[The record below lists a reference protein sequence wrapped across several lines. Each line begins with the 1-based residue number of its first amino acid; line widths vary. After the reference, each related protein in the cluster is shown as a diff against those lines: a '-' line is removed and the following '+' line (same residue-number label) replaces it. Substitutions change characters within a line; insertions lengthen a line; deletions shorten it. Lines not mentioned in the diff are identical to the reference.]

1 MSIDHESLAQE
12 NEELNVIFET
22 AEFGILLLR
31 NRTIVRANA
40 AMDAIFGYEPGGMI
54 GQTTA
59 SWYVTDAD
67 NQAMVAGYE
76 KMWRGEMNNQEMPL
90 YRKDRSSTFYARM
103 CGRAIDRSDP
113 TRGTVWMI
121 EDISVRKHQEVELKI
136 ARDKAQEAAQ
146 TKSDFLANMSHEI
159 RTPMNAIIGLSNL
172 VQKTELNPRQRD
184 YVQKIHQSGKHLLGI
199 INDILD
205 FSKIEAGKLTVEKI
219 DFSLQSV
226 LDNVL
231 TLVAEKAHAKGLE
244 LIFNI
249 AADVPQRL
257 VGDALRLSQIL
268 INYANNSVKFTDKGQ
283 IEIVLRIDERK
294 DDELLLYCA
303 VRDTGIGLTP
313 DQIKLMFQ
321 SFQQADSSTTRKY
334 GGTGLG
340 LSIAKKLAELMNGTV
355 GVESVAGEGS
365 TFWFTGWL
373 GVSHQ
378 APHYRNPVHNLRN
391 KRILVIDDNEAASI
405 VLIDLLEHMGLE
417 VMAAASGE
425 AALESIQQ
433 QAAVRKPFELLLI
446 DWQLSGIDG
455 VETARRTKAL
465 NIPAAHM
472 VMVTGYD
479 TDSLLPLA
487 AAVGIDQVLLKP
499 VNPAKLAEALMS
511 FYANDAQPHSLGLE
525 PQGKSLLELVSS
537 IAGSNILLVED
548 NEINQLVATELL
560 AEGNFKV
567 QVANHGKEAL
577 DMILARPTH
586 WDVVLMDMQMPVMD
600 GVAATIEV
608 RKTISAEQLPIVAM
622 TANAMVQDKEKCM
635 AAGMQD
641 FVTKPIDPDVLWET
655 LLRVIRPKAASL
667 ESAALTTISQM
678 VSDANAVAVSM
689 ASPGLTVSSAAV
701 SSTSDSNATA
711 LNVNALSSTAPIA
724 SGSSAIAPVA
734 IERFV
739 LPRGILGLDSELGLR
754 RVSGKIA
761 LYETILRKYI
771 SSQAT
776 VIDELR
782 AAVTQQDFELAKRLA
797 HTTKGVS
804 GNIGATLV
812 QGIAADI
819 EVGLAENVDPV
830 SIMDQLTVLHS
841 ALAPL
846 LQSLAACLPQDAK
859 AVAVTIDIE
868 KLADLR
874 EQLFDF
880 LKADDSQA
888 VDLFEEHASLFQAV
902 WPEQFNSLETDLK
915 NFDFDQA
922 LQTLEAID

>member
-1 MSIDHESLAQE
+1 MMSGPEKVLTILARTKGYMTANIESLQLE

-40 AMDAIFGYEPGGMI
+40 AMDAIFGYEQGGMI

-90 YRKDRSSTFYARM
+90 YRKDRGSTFYARM

-113 TRGTVWMI
+113 SRGTVWMI
-121 EDISVRKHQEVELKI
+121 EDISIRKQQEVELKI

-172 VQKTELNPRQRD
+172 VQKTELNPRQLD
-184 YVQKIHQSGKHLLGI
+184 YIQKIHQSGKHLLGI

-205 FSKIEAGKLTVEKI
+205 FSKIEAGKLTVEKV

-231 TLVAEKAHAKGLE
+231 TLVAEKAHTKGLE
-244 LIFNI
+244 LIFNV

-283 IEIVLRIDERK
+283 IEIVLRVNERK
-294 DDELLLYCA
+294 GDELQLYCA

-340 LSIAKKLAELMNGTV
+340 LSIAKKLAELMNGAV

-365 TFWFTGWL
+365 TFWFTGWV

-378 APHYRNPVHNLRN
+378 SSHYRNPVHDLRD
-391 KRILVIDDNEAASI
+391 KRSLGIDDNEAASS
-405 VLIDLLEHMGLE
+405 VLIDLLEHMGLA
-417 VMAAASGE
+417 VMAAPSGE
-425 AALESIQQ
+425 AALECVQQ
-433 QAAVRKPFELLLI
+433 QAAAGKPFELLLI

-455 VETARRTKAL
+455 VETARRIKAL
-465 NIPAAHM
+465 KIPAAHM

-487 AAVGIDQVLLKP
+487 TAVGIDQVLLKP

-511 FYANDAQPHSLGLE
+511 FYVDASEARGLSSE
-525 PQGKSLLELVSS
+525 PPGQSLLDLVSS
-537 IAGSNILLVED
+537 ISGSNILLVED

-560 AEGNFKV
+560 AEGNV
-567 QVANHGKEAL
+567 NVEVANHGKEAL
-577 DMILARPTH
+577 DMILARPAH

-600 GVAATIEV
+600 GVTATIEV
-608 RKTISAEQLPIVAM
+608 RKKISAEQLPIVAM

-655 LLRVIRPKAASL
+655 LLRVIRPKAASF
-667 ESAALTTISQM
+667 ESAALTTISQV
-678 VSDANAVAVSM
+678 VSDARAAAVSVVS
-689 ASPGLTVSSAAV
+689 AGLTVSSA
-701 SSTSDSNATA
+701 
-711 LNVNALSSTAPIA
+711 TAPI
-724 SGSSAIAPVA
+724 V
-734 IERFV
+734 IEKFV
-739 LPRGILGLDSELGLR
+739 LPTGIQGLDSELGLR

-782 AAVTQQDFELAKRLA
+782 SAIGQKDFELAKRLA

-804 GNIGATLV
+804 GNIGATEV
-812 QGIAADI
+812 QGIAAEI
-819 EVGLAENVDPV
+819 EAGLGEGVDSV
-830 SIMDQLTVLHS
+830 AILDKLTVLQS

-859 AVAVTIDIE
+859 AVAVTIDTE
-868 KLADLR
+868 KLAELR
-874 EQLFDF
+874 EQLSDF

-888 VDLFEEHASLFQAV
+888 ADLFEEHASLFQAA
-902 WPEQFNSLETDLK
+902 WPDQFKSLETDLK

-922 LQTLEAID
+922 LQTLEAIA

>member
-59 SWYVTDAD
+59 SWYVTDTD

-121 EDISVRKHQEVELKI
+121 EDISIRKQQEVELKI

-294 DDELLLYCA
+294 DDELQLYCA

-378 APHYRNPVHNLRN
+378 APHYRNPVHNLRA

-405 VLIDLLEHMGLE
+405 VLVDLLEHMGLE

-425 AALESIQQ
+425 AALECIQQ
-433 QAAVRKPFELLLI
+433 QAVVGKPFELLLI

-455 VETARRTKAL
+455 VETARRIKEL
-465 NIPAAHM
+465 NIPLAHM

-487 AAVGIDQVLLKP
+487 AAIGINQVLLKP

-560 AEGNFKV
+560 AEGNV
-567 QVANHGKEAL
+567 TVEVANNGKDAL

-600 GVAATIEV
+600 GVTATIEV

-641 FVTKPIDPDVLWET
+641 FVTKPIDPDILWET
-655 LLRVIRPKAASL
+655 LLRVIRPKAKIQ
-667 ESAALTTISQM
+667 ETIVLTKVSQIG
-678 VSDANAVAVSM
+678 SNA
-689 ASPGLTVSSAAV
+689 TVSSSAV
-701 SSTSDSNATA
+701 VVANLNAT
-711 LNVNALSSTAPIA
+711 NAAA
-724 SGSSAIAPVA
+724 SVLAKATVATPSVLTPVVPVV
-734 IERFV
+734 IEQFV
-739 LPRGILGLDSELGLR
+739 LPTGIQGLDSALGLR
-754 RVSGKIA
+754 RVSGKIV

-771 SSQAT
+771 AGQAT
-776 VIDELR
+776 VVDELR
-782 AAVTQQDFELAKRLA
+782 AAVENQDFELAKRLA

-804 GNIGATLV
+804 GNIGATEV
-812 QGIAADI
+812 QDIAAEI
-819 EVGLAENVDPV
+819 EAGLGEGVDAV
-830 SIMDQLTVLHS
+830 VILDQLTVLHS

-859 AVAVTIDIE
+859 TVAVTIDRE
-868 KLADLR
+868 KLAELR
-874 EQLFDF
+874 AQLTDF

-888 VDLFEEHASLFQAV
+888 ADLFEEHASLFKAA
-902 WPEQFNSLETDLK
+902 WPEQFKSLETDLK

-922 LQTLEAID
+922 FQTLEAID

>member
-1 MSIDHESLAQE
+1 MSIDRDSLAQE

-40 AMDAIFGYEPGGMI
+40 AMDTIFGYEQGGMI

-113 TRGTVWMI
+113 SRGTVWMI
-121 EDISVRKHQEVELKI
+121 EDISVRKQQEVELKI

-244 LIFNI
+244 LIFNV

-283 IEIVLRIDERK
+283 IEIVLRIVERK
-294 DDELLLYCA
+294 GDELQLYCA

-340 LSIAKKLAELMNGTV
+340 LSIAKKLAELMNGAV

-378 APHYRNPVHNLRN
+378 APHYRNPVHNLRD

-417 VMAAASGE
+417 VMAAPSGE
-425 AALESIQQ
+425 AALVLIQQ
-433 QAAVRKPFELLLI
+433 QTLVGKPFELLLI

-455 VETARRTKAL
+455 VETARRIKEL
-465 NIPAAHM
+465 NLPAAHM

-499 VNPAKLAEALMS
+499 VNPTKLADSLMS
-511 FYANDAQPHSLGLE
+511 FYTDEAKLNTVGID
-525 PQGKSLLELVSS
+525 PQGQSLLEAVSS

-560 AEGNFKV
+560 AEGNV
-567 QVANHGKEAL
+567 RVTVANHGKEAL

-600 GVAATIEV
+600 GVTATIEV

-655 LLRVIRPKAASL
+655 LLRVIRPKAIRQS
-667 ESAALTTISQM
+667 
-678 VSDANAVAVSM
+678 
-689 ASPGLTVSSAAV
+689 
-701 SSTSDSNATA
+701 ATA
-711 LNVNALSSTAPIA
+711 SNVNPPSA
-724 SGSSAIAPVA
+724 SGSSATAPNTLD
-734 IERFV
+734 RFV
-739 LPRGILGLDSELGLR
+739 LPSGIQGLDSELGLR

-782 AAVTQQDFELAKRLA
+782 SAVTQQDFELAKRLA

-804 GNIGATLV
+804 GNIGATEV
-812 QGIAADI
+812 QGIAAEI
-819 EVGLAENVDPV
+819 EAGLGENVDSV
-830 SIMDQLTVLHS
+830 SILDKLMVLEA

-846 LQSLAACLPQDAK
+846 LQSLAACLPQDVK
-859 AVAVTIDIE
+859 ELTVTVDVE
-868 KLADLR
+868 KLAELR
-874 EQLFDF
+874 AQLSDF
-880 LKADDSQA
+880 LKDDDSQA
-888 VDLFEEHASLFQAV
+888 ADLFEEHASLFQAA
-902 WPEQFNSLETDLK
+902 WPEQFKSLETDLK

>member
-1 MSIDHESLAQE
+1 MTANIESLQHE

-40 AMDAIFGYEPGGMI
+40 AMDAIFGYEHGGMI

-59 SWYVTDAD
+59 SWYVTEAD

-76 KMWRGEMNNQEMPL
+76 KMWRGVMNNQEMPL
-90 YRKDRSSTFYARM
+90 YRKDRSTFYARM

-113 TRGTVWMI
+113 SRGTVWMI
-121 EDISVRKHQEVELKI
+121 EDISIRKQQEVELKI

-184 YVQKIHQSGKHLLGI
+184 YIEKIHQSGKHLLGI

-283 IEIVLRIDERK
+283 VEIILRIEERK
-294 DDELLLYCA
+294 DDEVQLYCA

-378 APHYRNPVHNLRN
+378 TSHYRSPVLDLHE

-405 VLIDLLEHMGLE
+405 VLVDLLEHMGLD
-417 VMAAASGE
+417 VTAVPSGE
-425 AALESIQQ
+425 AAIECVQQ
-433 QAAVRKPFELLLI
+433 QATIGQPFELLLI
-446 DWQLSGIDG
+446 DWQLTGIDG
-455 VETARRTKAL
+455 VETVRRIKEL
-465 NIPAAHM
+465 NIPTAFM
-472 VMVTGYD
+472 VMVSGYD

-487 AAVGIDQVLLKP
+487 AAVGVDQVLLKP
-499 VNPAKLAEALMS
+499 VNPTKLAEALMS
-511 FYANDAQPHSLGLE
+511 FYVDATQPNNVAIA
-525 PQGKSLLELVSS
+525 PQAQSLLEWVSS
-537 IAGSNILLVED
+537 LAGSNILLVED

-560 AEGNFKV
+560 AEGNV
-567 QVANHGKEAL
+567 MVEVANNGKEAL

-600 GVAATIEV
+600 GVTATIEV

-622 TANAMVQDKEKCM
+622 TANAMVQDKEKCI

-655 LLRVIRPKAASL
+655 LLRVMRPKVKSQEVTALQEIAQAGLGIATSEVSTAAS
-667 ESAALTTISQM
+667 S
-678 VSDANAVAVSM
+678 V
-689 ASPGLTVSSAAV
+689 TVSV
-701 SSTSDSNATA
+701 SSVVIDQF
-711 LNVNALSSTAPIA
+711 I
-724 SGSSAIAPVA
+724 
-734 IERFV
+734 
-739 LPRGILGLDSELGLR
+739 LPTDIDGLDSELGLR
-754 RVSGKIA
+754 RVSGKLA

-771 SSQAT
+771 ASQST

-782 AAVTQQDFELAKRLA
+782 AAVAQKDFELAKRLA

-804 GNIGATLV
+804 GNIGATEV
-812 QGIAADI
+812 QGIAAEI
-819 EVGLAENVDPV
+819 EAGLAENVDSV
-830 SIMDQLTVLHS
+830 SILEKLTVLQ
-841 ALAPL
+841 ATLAPL
-846 LQSLAACLPQDAK
+846 LQRLAECLPQDAR
-859 AVAVTIDIE
+859 VVVVNIDVE
-868 KLADLR
+868 KLAELR
-874 EQLFDF
+874 AQLSDF
-880 LKADDSQA
+880 LKDDDSQA
-888 VDLFEEHASLFQAV
+888 ADLFEEHASLFQAA
-902 WPEQFNSLETDLK
+902 WPEQFKSLETDLK

-922 LQTLEAID
+922 LQTLEAIT

>member
-40 AMDAIFGYEPGGMI
+40 AMDAIFGYESGGMI

-59 SWYVTDAD
+59 SWYVTDTD

-121 EDISVRKHQEVELKI
+121 EDISIRKQQEVELKI

-294 DDELLLYCA
+294 DDELQLYCA

-365 TFWFTGWL
+365 TFWFTGWV

-378 APHYRNPVHNLRN
+378 APHYRNPVHNLRA

-405 VLIDLLEHMGLE
+405 VLVDLLEHMGLE

-425 AALESIQQ
+425 AALECIQQ
-433 QAAVRKPFELLLI
+433 QAVVGKPFELLLI

-455 VETARRTKAL
+455 VETARRIKEL
-465 NIPAAHM
+465 NIPLAHM

-487 AAVGIDQVLLKP
+487 AAIGINQVLLKP

-560 AEGNFKV
+560 AEGNV
-567 QVANHGKEAL
+567 TVEVANNGKDAL

-600 GVAATIEV
+600 GVTATIEV

-641 FVTKPIDPDVLWET
+641 FVTKPIDPDILWET
-655 LLRVIRPKAASL
+655 LLRVIRPKAKIQ
-667 ESAALTTISQM
+667 ETIVLTKVSQIG
-678 VSDANAVAVSM
+678 SNA
-689 ASPGLTVSSAAV
+689 TVSSSAV
-701 SSTSDSNATA
+701 VVANLNAT
-711 LNVNALSSTAPIA
+711 NAAA
-724 SGSSAIAPVA
+724 SVLAKATVATPSVLTPVVPVV
-734 IERFV
+734 IEQFV
-739 LPRGILGLDSELGLR
+739 LPTGIQGLDSALGLR
-754 RVSGKIA
+754 RVSGKIV

-771 SSQAT
+771 AGQAT
-776 VIDELR
+776 VVDELR
-782 AAVTQQDFELAKRLA
+782 AAVENQDFELAKRLA

-804 GNIGATLV
+804 GNIGATGV
-812 QGIAADI
+812 QGIAAEI
-819 EVGLAENVDPV
+819 EAGLGEGVDAV
-830 SIMDQLTVLHS
+830 VILDQLTVLHS

-859 AVAVTIDIE
+859 TVAVTIDRE
-868 KLADLR
+868 KLAELR
-874 EQLFDF
+874 AQLTDF

-888 VDLFEEHASLFQAV
+888 ADLFEEHASLFKAA
-902 WPEQFNSLETDLK
+902 WPEQFKSLETDLK

-922 LQTLEAID
+922 FQTLEAID

>member
-1 MSIDHESLAQE
+1 MTSNLESLQHE

-31 NRTIVRANA
+31 NRTIVRANP

-113 TRGTVWMI
+113 SRGTVWMI
-121 EDISVRKHQEVELKI
+121 EDISIRKQQEVELKI

-244 LIFNI
+244 LIFNV

-283 IEIVLRIDERK
+283 IEIVLRVDERK
-294 DDELLLYCA
+294 DDELQLYCA

-378 APHYRNPVHNLRN
+378 APHYRNPVQNLRD

-417 VMAAASGE
+417 VMAAPSGE
-425 AALESIQQ
+425 AALDCIQQ
-433 QAAVRKPFELLLI
+433 QAAVGRPFELLLI

-455 VETARRTKAL
+455 VETARRIKEL
-465 NIPAAHM
+465 NIPAGHM

-499 VNPAKLAEALMS
+499 VNPTKLAEALMS
-511 FYANDAQPHSLGLE
+511 FYADDAPSHTRGLE
-525 PQGKSLLELVSS
+525 PQEQSLLELVSS

-560 AEGNFKV
+560 AEGNVKV
-567 QVANHGKEAL
+567 TVANHGKEAL

-586 WDVVLMDMQMPVMD
+586 WDIVLMDMQMPVMD
-600 GVAATIEV
+600 GVTATIEV
-608 RKTISAEQLPIVAM
+608 RKTITAEQLPIVAM
-622 TANAMVQDKEKCM
+622 TANAMAQDKEKCM

-641 FVTKPIDPDVLWET
+641 FVTKPIDPEVLWET
-655 LLRVIRPKAASL
+655 LLRVIRPKAKGQEAVLLTELSPARSGSTASSATGTATAVAASTNAP
-667 ESAALTTISQM
+667 SAATTPNVLTPIR
-678 VSDANAVAVSM
+678 VDRF
-689 ASPGLTVSSAAV
+689 
-701 SSTSDSNATA
+701 A
-711 LNVNALSSTAPIA
+711 LPI
-724 SGSSAIAPVA
+724 G
-734 IERFV
+734 IE
-739 LPRGILGLDSELGLR
+739 GLDSELGLR

-761 LYETILRKYI
+761 LYETIVRKYI

-782 AAVTQQDFELAKRLA
+782 SAVSQQDFELAKRLA

-812 QGIAADI
+812 QGIAA
-819 EVGLAENVDPV
+819 ELEAALGERVDADAILDKV
-830 SIMDQLTVLHS
+830 TVLQS
-841 ALAPL
+841 TLAPL
-846 LQSLAACLPQDAK
+846 LQSLAGCLPQEAK
-859 AVAVTIDIE
+859 AMAVAIDAD
-868 KLADLR
+868 KLAELR
-874 EQLFDF
+874 AQLIDF

-888 VDLFEEHASLFQAV
+888 ADLFEEHASVFQSA
-902 WPEQFNSLETDLK
+902 WPEQFKSLETDLK

-922 LQTLEAID
+922 LQTLQAID

>member
-1 MSIDHESLAQE
+1 
-12 NEELNVIFET
+12 
-22 AEFGILLLR
+22 
-31 NRTIVRANA
+31 
-40 AMDAIFGYEPGGMI
+40 MDAIFGYESGGMI

-59 SWYVTDAD
+59 SWYVTDTD

-121 EDISVRKHQEVELKI
+121 EDISIRKQQEVELKI

-294 DDELLLYCA
+294 DDELQLYCA

-378 APHYRNPVHNLRN
+378 APHYRNPVHNLRA

-405 VLIDLLEHMGLE
+405 VLVDLLEHMGLE

-425 AALESIQQ
+425 AALECIQQ
-433 QAAVRKPFELLLI
+433 QAVVGKPFELLLI

-455 VETARRTKAL
+455 VETARRIKEL
-465 NIPAAHM
+465 NIPLAHM

-487 AAVGIDQVLLKP
+487 AAIGINQVLLKP

-560 AEGNFKV
+560 AEGNV
-567 QVANHGKEAL
+567 TVEVANNGKEAL

-600 GVAATIEV
+600 GVTATIEV

-655 LLRVIRPKAASL
+655 LLRVIRSKAASL
-667 ESAALTTISQM
+667 ESAALTKISQM
-678 VSDANAVAVSM
+678 VSDSTVPVAV
-689 ASPGLTVSSAAV
+689 
-701 SSTSDSNATA
+701 
-711 LNVNALSSTAPIA
+711 
-724 SGSSAIAPVA
+724 
-734 IERFV
+734 EQFV
-739 LPRGILGLDSELGLR
+739 LPSGIQGLDSALGLR
-754 RVSGKIA
+754 RVSGKIV

-771 SSQAT
+771 AGQAT
-776 VIDELR
+776 VVDELR
-782 AAVTQQDFELAKRLA
+782 TAVENQDFELAKRLA

-804 GNIGATLV
+804 GNIGATGV
-812 QGIAADI
+812 QGIAAEI
-819 EVGLAENVDPV
+819 EAGLGEGVDSV
-830 SIMDQLTVLHS
+830 AILDKLTVLQS

-846 LQSLAACLPQDAK
+846 LQSLAACLPQDTK
-859 AVAVTIDIE
+859 AVAVTIDTE
-868 KLADLR
+868 KLAELR
-874 EQLFDF
+874 AQLTDF

-888 VDLFEEHASLFQAV
+888 ADLFEEHASLFQAA
-902 WPEQFNSLETDLK
+902 WPEQFKSLETDLK

>member
-90 YRKDRSSTFYARM
+90 YRKDRGSTFYARM

-113 TRGTVWMI
+113 SRGTVWMI
-121 EDISVRKHQEVELKI
+121 EDISIRKQQEIELKI

-283 IEIVLRIDERK
+283 IEIILRIAERK
-294 DDELLLYCA
+294 GDELQLYCA

-340 LSIAKKLAELMNGTV
+340 LSIAKKLAELMNGAV

-378 APHYRNPVHNLRN
+378 APHYRNPVHNLRD

-425 AALESIQQ
+425 AALECIQQ
-433 QAAVRKPFELLLI
+433 QADIGKPFELLLI

-455 VETARRTKAL
+455 VETARQIKEL
-465 NIPAAHM
+465 KPPAPHM

-487 AAVGIDQVLLKP
+487 AAVGIEQVLLKP
-499 VNPAKLAEALMS
+499 VNPATLAEALMS
-511 FYANDAQPHSLGLE
+511 FYTDEADLNSVGID
-525 PQGKSLLELVSS
+525 PQGQSLLEAVSS

-560 AEGNFKV
+560 AEGNVKV
-567 QVANHGKEAL
+567 EVANNGKEAL

-586 WDVVLMDMQMPVMD
+586 WDAVLMDMQMPVMD
-600 GVAATIEV
+600 GVTATIEV
-608 RKTISAEQLPIVAM
+608 RKTISAGQLPIVAM

-641 FVTKPIDPDVLWET
+641 FVTKPIDPEVLWET
-655 LLRVIRPKAASL
+655 LLRVIRPKATRQS
-667 ESAALTTISQM
+667 
-678 VSDANAVAVSM
+678 
-689 ASPGLTVSSAAV
+689 
-701 SSTSDSNATA
+701 ATA
-711 LNVNALSSTAPIA
+711 SNVNPLSA
-724 SGSSAIAPVA
+724 SGSSAIAPIA
-734 IERFV
+734 IDRFV
-739 LPRGILGLDSELGLR
+739 LPTGIPGLDSELGLR

-771 SSQAT
+771 SGQAT
-776 VIDELR
+776 VVDELR

-804 GNIGATLV
+804 GNIGATEV
-812 QGIAADI
+812 QGIAAEI
-819 EVGLAENVDPV
+819 EAGLAENVDSV
-830 SIMDQLTVLHS
+830 SILDKLTVLEA

-846 LQSLAACLPQDAK
+846 LQSLAACLPQEAK
-859 AVAVTIDIE
+859 AVAVTVDVE
-868 KLADLR
+868 KLAELRGQLTDL
-874 EQLFDF
+874 
-880 LKADDSQA
+880 LKDDDSQA
-888 VDLFEEHASLFQAV
+888 ADLFEEHAKLFQAA
-902 WPEQFNSLETDLK
+902 WPEQFKSLETDLK

-922 LQTLEAID
+922 LKTLEAID

>member
-1 MSIDHESLAQE
+1 
-12 NEELNVIFET
+12 
-22 AEFGILLLR
+22 
-31 NRTIVRANA
+31 
-40 AMDAIFGYEPGGMI
+40 
-54 GQTTA
+54 
-59 SWYVTDAD
+59 
-67 NQAMVAGYE
+67 
-76 KMWRGEMNNQEMPL
+76 
-90 YRKDRSSTFYARM
+90 
-103 CGRAIDRSDP
+103 
-113 TRGTVWMI
+113 
-121 EDISVRKHQEVELKI
+121 
-136 ARDKAQEAAQ
+136 
-146 TKSDFLANMSHEI
+146 
-159 RTPMNAIIGLSNL
+159 
-172 VQKTELNPRQRD
+172 
-184 YVQKIHQSGKHLLGI
+184 
-199 INDILD
+199 
-205 FSKIEAGKLTVEKI
+205 
-219 DFSLQSV
+219 
-226 LDNVL
+226 
-231 TLVAEKAHAKGLE
+231 
-244 LIFNI
+244 
-249 AADVPQRL
+249 
-257 VGDALRLSQIL
+257 
-268 INYANNSVKFTDKGQ
+268 
-283 IEIVLRIDERK
+283 
-294 DDELLLYCA
+294 

-378 APHYRNPVHNLRN
+378 APHYRNPVHNLRA

-405 VLIDLLEHMGLE
+405 VLVDLLEHMGLE

-425 AALESIQQ
+425 AALECIQQ
-433 QAAVRKPFELLLI
+433 QAVVGKPFELLLI

-455 VETARRTKAL
+455 VETARRIKEL
-465 NIPAAHM
+465 NIPLAHM

-479 TDSLLPLA
+479 TDSLLPMA
-487 AAVGIDQVLLKP
+487 AAIGINQVLLKP

-560 AEGNFKV
+560 AEGNV
-567 QVANHGKEAL
+567 TVEVANNGKDAL

-600 GVAATIEV
+600 GVTATIEV

-641 FVTKPIDPDVLWET
+641 FVTKPIDPDILWET
-655 LLRVIRPKAASL
+655 LLRVIRPKAKIQ
-667 ESAALTTISQM
+667 ETIVLTKVSQIG
-678 VSDANAVAVSM
+678 SNA
-689 ASPGLTVSSAAV
+689 TVSSSAV
-701 SSTSDSNATA
+701 VVANLNAT
-711 LNVNALSSTAPIA
+711 NAAA
-724 SGSSAIAPVA
+724 SVLAKATVATPSVLTPVVPVV
-734 IERFV
+734 IEQFV
-739 LPRGILGLDSELGLR
+739 LPTGIQGLDSALGLR
-754 RVSGKIA
+754 RVSGKIV

-771 SSQAT
+771 AGQAT
-776 VIDELR
+776 VVDELR
-782 AAVTQQDFELAKRLA
+782 AAVENQDFELAKRLA

-804 GNIGATLV
+804 GNIGATEV
-812 QGIAADI
+812 QDIAAEI
-819 EVGLAENVDPV
+819 EAGLGEGVDAV
-830 SIMDQLTVLHS
+830 VILDQLTVLHS

-859 AVAVTIDIE
+859 TVAVTIDRE
-868 KLADLR
+868 KLAELR
-874 EQLFDF
+874 AQLTDF

-888 VDLFEEHASLFQAV
+888 ADLFEEHASLFKAA
-902 WPEQFNSLETDLK
+902 WPEQFKSLETDLK

-922 LQTLEAID
+922 FQTLEAID

>member
-40 AMDAIFGYEPGGMI
+40 AMDAIFGYESGGMI

-59 SWYVTDAD
+59 SWYVTDTD

-121 EDISVRKHQEVELKI
+121 EDISIRKQQEVELKI

-294 DDELLLYCA
+294 DDELQLYCA

-365 TFWFTGWL
+365 TFWFTGWV

-378 APHYRNPVHNLRN
+378 APHYRNPVHNLRA

-405 VLIDLLEHMGLE
+405 VLVDLLEHMGLE

-425 AALESIQQ
+425 AALECIQQ
-433 QAAVRKPFELLLI
+433 QAVVGKPFELLLI

-455 VETARRTKAL
+455 VETARRIKEL
-465 NIPAAHM
+465 NIPLAHM

-487 AAVGIDQVLLKP
+487 AAIGINQVLLKP

-560 AEGNFKV
+560 AEGNV
-567 QVANHGKEAL
+567 TVEVANNGKDAL

-600 GVAATIEV
+600 GVTATIEV

-641 FVTKPIDPDVLWET
+641 FVTKPIDPDILWET
-655 LLRVIRPKAASL
+655 LLRVIRPKAKIQ
-667 ESAALTTISQM
+667 ETIVLTKVSQIG
-678 VSDANAVAVSM
+678 SNA
-689 ASPGLTVSSAAV
+689 TVSSSAV
-701 SSTSDSNATA
+701 VVANLNAT
-711 LNVNALSSTAPIA
+711 NAAA
-724 SGSSAIAPVA
+724 SVLAKATVATPSVLTPVVPVV
-734 IERFV
+734 IEQFV
-739 LPRGILGLDSELGLR
+739 LPTGIQGLDSALGLR
-754 RVSGKIA
+754 RVSGKIV

-771 SSQAT
+771 AGQAT
-776 VIDELR
+776 VVDELR
-782 AAVTQQDFELAKRLA
+782 AAVENQDFELAKRLA

-804 GNIGATLV
+804 GNIGATEV
-812 QGIAADI
+812 QDIAAEI
-819 EVGLAENVDPV
+819 EAGLGEGVDAV
-830 SIMDQLTVLHS
+830 VILDQLTVLHS

-859 AVAVTIDIE
+859 TVAVTIDRE
-868 KLADLR
+868 KLAELR
-874 EQLFDF
+874 AQLTDF

-888 VDLFEEHASLFQAV
+888 ADLFEEHASLFKAA
-902 WPEQFNSLETDLK
+902 WPEQFKSLETDLK

-922 LQTLEAID
+922 FQTLEAID

>member
-1 MSIDHESLAQE
+1 MSTDHESLAQE

-31 NRTIVRANA
+31 NRTIVRANP

-121 EDISVRKHQEVELKI
+121 EDISIRKQQEVELKI

-294 DDELLLYCA
+294 DDELQLYCA

-378 APHYRNPVHNLRN
+378 APHYRNPVHNLRD

-417 VMAAASGE
+417 VMAAVSGE
-425 AALESIQQ
+425 AALECIQQ
-433 QAAVRKPFELLLI
+433 QAAVGKPFELLLI

-455 VETARRTKAL
+455 VETARRTKEL
-465 NIPAAHM
+465 NIPLAHM

-487 AAVGIDQVLLKP
+487 AEVGIDQVLLKP

-525 PQGKSLLELVSS
+525 PPGKSLLELVSS

-560 AEGNFKV
+560 AEGNVKV
-567 QVANHGKEAL
+567 EVANHGKEAL

-600 GVAATIEV
+600 GVTATIEV

-622 TANAMVQDKEKCM
+622 TANAMAQDKEKCM

-655 LLRVIRPKAASL
+655 LLRVIRPKAKNQEAIV
-667 ESAALTTISQM
+667 LTKVSQTGP
-678 VSDANAVAVSM
+678 DA
-689 ASPGLTVSSAAV
+689 TVSS
-701 SSTSDSNATA
+701 
-711 LNVNALSSTAPIA
+711 STAIVANLNAPNAA
-724 SGSSAIAPVA
+724 SVLAKATVVTSSVLTLVVPVVM
-734 IERFV
+734 EQFV
-739 LPRGILGLDSELGLR
+739 LPSGIRGLDSELGLR

-771 SSQAT
+771 ASQAT

-819 EVGLAENVDPV
+819 EAGLGESVDSV
-830 SIMDQLTVLHS
+830 AILEGIAALQS

-846 LQSLAACLPQDAK
+846 LQSLAACLPNDAK
-859 AVAVTIDIE
+859 VVAVAIDTE
-868 KLADLR
+868 KLSELR
-874 EQLFDF
+874 AQLSDF

-888 VDLFEEHASLFQAV
+888 ADLFEEHASLFRAA
-902 WPEQFNSLETDLK
+902 WPEQFKSLETDLK

>member
-1 MSIDHESLAQE
+1 
-12 NEELNVIFET
+12 
-22 AEFGILLLR
+22 
-31 NRTIVRANA
+31 
-40 AMDAIFGYEPGGMI
+40 
-54 GQTTA
+54 
-59 SWYVTDAD
+59 
-67 NQAMVAGYE
+67 
-76 KMWRGEMNNQEMPL
+76 MWRGEMNNQEMPL

-113 TRGTVWMI
+113 ARGTVWMI
-121 EDISVRKHQEVELKI
+121 ENISIRKQQEVELKI

-205 FSKIEAGKLTVEKI
+205 FSKIEAGKLTIEKI

-294 DDELLLYCA
+294 DDELQLYCA

-378 APHYRNPVHNLRN
+378 APHYRNPVHNLRA

-405 VLIDLLEHMGLE
+405 VLVDLLEHMGLE

-425 AALESIQQ
+425 AALECIQQ
-433 QAAVRKPFELLLI
+433 QAVVGKPFELLLI

-455 VETARRTKAL
+455 VETARRIKEL
-465 NIPAAHM
+465 NIPLAHM

-479 TDSLLPLA
+479 TDSLLPMA
-487 AAVGIDQVLLKP
+487 AAIGINQVLLKP

-560 AEGNFKV
+560 AEGNV
-567 QVANHGKEAL
+567 TVEVANNGKDAL

-600 GVAATIEV
+600 GVTATIEV

-641 FVTKPIDPDVLWET
+641 FVTKPIDPDILWET
-655 LLRVIRPKAASL
+655 LLRVIRPKAKIQ
-667 ESAALTTISQM
+667 ETIVLTKVSQIG
-678 VSDANAVAVSM
+678 SNA
-689 ASPGLTVSSAAV
+689 TVSSSAV
-701 SSTSDSNATA
+701 VVANLNAT
-711 LNVNALSSTAPIA
+711 NAAA
-724 SGSSAIAPVA
+724 SVLAKATVATPSVLTPVVPVV
-734 IERFV
+734 IEQFV
-739 LPRGILGLDSELGLR
+739 LPTGIQGLDSALGLR
-754 RVSGKIA
+754 RVSGKIV

-771 SSQAT
+771 AGQAT
-776 VIDELR
+776 VVDELR
-782 AAVTQQDFELAKRLA
+782 AAVENQDFELAKRLA

-804 GNIGATLV
+804 GNIGATEV
-812 QGIAADI
+812 QDIAAEI
-819 EVGLAENVDPV
+819 EAGLGEGVDAV
-830 SIMDQLTVLHS
+830 VILDQLTVLHS

-859 AVAVTIDIE
+859 TVAVTIDRE
-868 KLADLR
+868 KLAELR
-874 EQLFDF
+874 AQLTDF
-880 LKADDSQA
+880 LNADDSQA
-888 VDLFEEHASLFQAV
+888 ADLFEEHASLFQAS
-902 WPEQFNSLETDLK
+902 WPDQFKSLETDLK
-915 NFDFDQA
+915 SFDFDQA
-922 LQTLEAID
+922 LQTLEAIE

>member
-1 MSIDHESLAQE
+1 MTTNIESLQHE

-40 AMDAIFGYEPGGMI
+40 AMDAIFGYEQGGMI

-59 SWYVTDAD
+59 SWYVTDTD

-90 YRKDRSSTFYARM
+90 YRKNRGSTFYARM

-113 TRGTVWMI
+113 SRGTVWMI
-121 EDISVRKHQEVELKI
+121 EDISIRKQQEVELKI

-172 VQKTELNPRQRD
+172 VQKTELNPRQLD
-184 YVQKIHQSGKHLLGI
+184 YIQKIHQSGKHLLGI

-283 IEIVLRIDERK
+283 IEIVLRVNERK
-294 DDELLLYCA
+294 GDELQLYCA

-340 LSIAKKLAELMNGTV
+340 LSIAKKLAELMSGAV

-365 TFWFTGWL
+365 TFWFTGWV

-378 APHYRNPVHNLRN
+378 SSHYRNPVHDLRD

-405 VLIDLLEHMGLE
+405 VLIDLLEHMGLA
-417 VMAAASGE
+417 VMAAPSGE
-425 AALESIQQ
+425 VALECVQQ
-433 QAAVRKPFELLLI
+433 QAAAGKPFELLLI

-455 VETARRTKAL
+455 VETARRIKAL
-465 NIPAAHM
+465 KIPAAHM

-487 AAVGIDQVLLKP
+487 TAVGIDQVLLKP

-511 FYANDAQPHSLGLE
+511 FYVDASDAHGLATE
-525 PQGKSLLELVSS
+525 PQGQSLLDLVSS

-560 AEGNFKV
+560 AEGNV
-567 QVANHGKEAL
+567 NVEVANHGKEAL
-577 DMILARPTH
+577 DMILARPNH

-600 GVAATIEV
+600 GVTATIEV
-608 RKTISAEQLPIVAM
+608 RKKISAEQLPIVAM

-655 LLRVIRPKAASL
+655 LLRVIRPKAKVQ
-667 ESAALTTISQM
+667 ESIELTKVSQTQPDAT
-678 VSDANAVAVSM
+678 VSDATPPVTEANASTPSVTTSGLAKATGTTSKAV
-689 ASPGLTVSSAAV
+689 T
-701 SSTSDSNATA
+701 
-711 LNVNALSSTAPIA
+711 
-724 SGSSAIAPVA
+724 PVGTD
-734 IERFV
+734 RFV
-739 LPRGILGLDSELGLR
+739 LPTGIPGLDSELGLR

-771 SSQAT
+771 SSQTT

-782 AAVTQQDFELAKRLA
+782 SAVTQQDFELAKRLA

-804 GNIGATLV
+804 GNIGATEV
-812 QGIAADI
+812 QGIAAEI
-819 EVGLAENVDPV
+819 EAGLGENVDSV
-830 SIMDQLTVLHS
+830 SILDKLTILEA

-846 LQSLAACLPQDAK
+846 LQSLAACLPQEAK
-859 AVAVTIDIE
+859 AVAVTVDVE
-868 KLADLR
+868 KLAALR
-874 EQLFDF
+874 GQLIDF
-880 LKADDSQA
+880 LKDDDSQA
-888 VDLFEEHASLFQAV
+888 ADLFEEHASLFQAA
-902 WPEQFNSLETDLK
+902 WPEQFKSLETDLK

-922 LQTLEAID
+922 LKTLEAID

>member
-90 YRKDRSSTFYARM
+90 YRKDRGSTFYARM

-113 TRGTVWMI
+113 SRGTVWMI
-121 EDISVRKHQEVELKI
+121 EDISIRKQQEIELKI

-244 LIFNI
+244 LIFNV

-294 DDELLLYCA
+294 GDELQLYCA

-378 APHYRNPVHNLRN
+378 APHYRNPVHNLRA

-425 AALESIQQ
+425 AALECIEQ
-433 QAAVRKPFELLLI
+433 QADIGKPFELLLI

-455 VETARRTKAL
+455 VETARRIKEL
-465 NIPAAHM
+465 KLPAPHM

-487 AAVGIDQVLLKP
+487 AAVGIEQVLLKP
-499 VNPAKLAEALMS
+499 VNPATLAEALMS
-511 FYANDAQPHSLGLE
+511 FYTDEAESNSVGTD
-525 PQGKSLLELVSS
+525 PQGKSLPELVSS
-537 IAGSNILLVED
+537 LAGSNILLVED

-560 AEGNFKV
+560 AEGNV
-567 QVANHGKEAL
+567 RVTVANHGKEAL

-600 GVAATIEV
+600 GVTATIEV

-655 LLRVIRPKAASL
+655 LLRVIRPKAKVQ
-667 ESAALTTISQM
+667 ESIELTKVSQTQPDAT
-678 VSDANAVAVSM
+678 VSDATLPVTEANASTPSVTTSSPAKATGTTSKAVK
-689 ASPGLTVSSAAV
+689 
-701 SSTSDSNATA
+701 
-711 LNVNALSSTAPIA
+711 
-724 SGSSAIAPVA
+724 PVGTD
-734 IERFV
+734 RFV
-739 LPRGILGLDSELGLR
+739 LPTGIPGLDSELGLR
-754 RVSGKIA
+754 RVTGKIA

-771 SSQAT
+771 SGQAT
-776 VIDELR
+776 VVDELR
-782 AAVTQQDFELAKRLA
+782 AALENQDFELAKRLA

-804 GNIGATLV
+804 GNIGATEV
-812 QGIAADI
+812 QGIAAEI
-819 EVGLAENVDPV
+819 EAGLGENFESVAILDK
-830 SIMDQLTVLHS
+830 LTVLEA

-846 LQSLAACLPQDAK
+846 LQSLAACLPQEAK
-859 AVAVTIDIE
+859 AVAVTVDVE
-868 KLADLR
+868 KLAELRGQLTDL
-874 EQLFDF
+874 LND
-880 LKADDSQA
+880 DDSQA
-888 VDLFEEHASLFQAV
+888 ADLFEEHASLFQAA
-902 WPEQFNSLETDLK
+902 WPDQFKSLETDLK

-922 LQTLEAID
+922 LKTLEAIG

>member
-90 YRKDRSSTFYARM
+90 YRKDRGSTFYARM

-113 TRGTVWMI
+113 SRGTVWMI
-121 EDISVRKHQEVELKI
+121 EDISIRKQQEIELKI

-231 TLVAEKAHAKGLE
+231 TLVAEKANAKGLE

-283 IEIVLRIDERK
+283 IEIILRIAERK
-294 DDELLLYCA
+294 GDELQLYCA

-340 LSIAKKLAELMNGTV
+340 LSIAKKLAELMNGAV

-378 APHYRNPVHNLRN
+378 APHYRNPVHNLRA

-425 AALESIQQ
+425 AALECIQQ
-433 QAAVRKPFELLLI
+433 QADIGKPFELLLI

-455 VETARRTKAL
+455 VETARQIKEL
-465 NIPAAHM
+465 KLPAPHM

-487 AAVGIDQVLLKP
+487 AAVGIEQVLLKP
-499 VNPAKLAEALMS
+499 VNPATLAEALMS
-511 FYANDAQPHSLGLE
+511 FYTDEAESNSVGTD
-525 PQGKSLLELVSS
+525 PQGKSLPELVSS

-560 AEGNFKV
+560 AEGNVKV
-567 QVANHGKEAL
+567 EVANNGKEAL

-586 WDVVLMDMQMPVMD
+586 WDAVLMDMQMPVMD
-600 GVAATIEV
+600 GVTATIEV
-608 RKTISAEQLPIVAM
+608 RKTISAGQLPIVAM

-641 FVTKPIDPDVLWET
+641 FVTKPIDPEVLWET
-655 LLRVIRPKAASL
+655 LLRVIRPKATRQS
-667 ESAALTTISQM
+667 
-678 VSDANAVAVSM
+678 
-689 ASPGLTVSSAAV
+689 
-701 SSTSDSNATA
+701 ATA
-711 LNVNALSSTAPIA
+711 SNVNPLSA
-724 SGSSAIAPVA
+724 SGSSAIAPIA
-734 IERFV
+734 IDRFV
-739 LPRGILGLDSELGLR
+739 LPTGIPGLDSELGLR

-776 VIDELR
+776 VVDELR

-804 GNIGATLV
+804 GNIGATEV
-812 QGIAADI
+812 QGIAAEI
-819 EVGLAENVDPV
+819 EAGLAENVDSV
-830 SIMDQLTVLHS
+830 SILDKLTVLEA

-846 LQSLAACLPQDAK
+846 LQSLAACLPQEAK
-859 AVAVTIDIE
+859 AVAVTVDVE
-868 KLADLR
+868 KLAELRGQLTDL
-874 EQLFDF
+874 
-880 LKADDSQA
+880 LKDDDSQA
-888 VDLFEEHASLFQAV
+888 ADLFEEHAKLFQAA
-902 WPEQFNSLETDLK
+902 WPEQFKSLETDLK

-922 LQTLEAID
+922 LKTLEAID

>member
-1 MSIDHESLAQE
+1 MSTDHESLAQE

-40 AMDAIFGYEPGGMI
+40 AMDAIFGYEQGGMI

-121 EDISVRKHQEVELKI
+121 EDISIRKQQEVELKI

-294 DDELLLYCA
+294 DDELQLYCA

-378 APHYRNPVHNLRN
+378 APHYRNPVHNLRD

-417 VMAAASGE
+417 VMAAVSGE
-425 AALESIQQ
+425 AALACIQQ
-433 QAAVRKPFELLLI
+433 QATVGRPFELLLI

-455 VETARRTKAL
+455 VETARRTKEL
-465 NIPAAHM
+465 NIPSAHM

-487 AAVGIDQVLLKP
+487 AEVGIDQVLLKP

-560 AEGNFKV
+560 AEGNVKV
-567 QVANHGKEAL
+567 EVANHGKEAL

-600 GVAATIEV
+600 GVTATIEV

-622 TANAMVQDKEKCM
+622 TANAMAQDKEKCM

-641 FVTKPIDPDVLWET
+641 FVTKPIDPDVLWDT
-655 LLRVIRPKAASL
+655 LLRVIRPKAKNQEAIV
-667 ESAALTTISQM
+667 LTKVSQTGPDTS
-678 VSDANAVAVSM
+678 VS
-689 ASPGLTVSSAAV
+689 
-701 SSTSDSNATA
+701 
-711 LNVNALSSTAPIA
+711 SSTAVVANLNAPNAAA
-724 SGSSAIAPVA
+724 SVLAKATVATSSVLTPVVPVV
-734 IERFV
+734 IEQFV
-739 LPRGILGLDSELGLR
+739 LPSGIQGLDSALGLR

-771 SSQAT
+771 ASQAA

-819 EVGLAENVDPV
+819 ETGLGESVDSV
-830 SIMDQLTVLHS
+830 AILERIAALQL

-846 LQSLAACLPQDAK
+846 LQSLADCLPNDAK
-859 AVAVTIDIE
+859 VVAVAIDTE
-868 KLADLR
+868 KLSELR
-874 EQLFDF
+874 AQLSDF

-888 VDLFEEHASLFQAV
+888 ADLFEEHASLFRAA
-902 WPEQFNSLETDLK
+902 WPEQFKSLETDLK

>member
-1 MSIDHESLAQE
+1 MSTDHESLAQE

-76 KMWRGEMNNQEMPL
+76 KMWRGVMNNQEMLL
-90 YRKDRSSTFYARM
+90 YRKDRSTFFARM
-103 CGRAIDRSDP
+103 CGRAIDRGDP
-113 TRGTVWMI
+113 SRGTVWMI
-121 EDISVRKHQEVELKI
+121 EDISIRKQQEVELKI

-184 YVQKIHQSGKHLLGI
+184 YIEKIHQSGKHLLGI

-257 VGDALRLSQIL
+257 IGDALRLSQIL

-283 IEIVLRIDERK
+283 IEIILRIEERK
-294 DDELLLYCA
+294 DDELQLYCA

-378 APHYRNPVHNLRN
+378 APHYRNPVHNLRD

-417 VMAAASGE
+417 VMGVPSGE
-425 AALESIQQ
+425 AAIECVQH
-433 QAAVRKPFELLLI
+433 QADLNKPFELLLI

-455 VETARRTKAL
+455 VETARRIKAL
-465 NIPAAHM
+465 DIPAAHM
-472 VMVTGYD
+472 VMVSGYD
-479 TDSLLPLA
+479 TDTLLPLA
-487 AAVGIDQVLLKP
+487 AAVGVDQVLLKP
-499 VNPAKLAEALMS
+499 VNPAKLAETLMS
-511 FYANDAQPHSLGLE
+511 FYVGDDQANDLAFE
-525 PQGKSLLELVSS
+525 PQGQNLLESLSS

-560 AEGNFKV
+560 AEGNVKV
-567 QVANHGKEAL
+567 EVANHGKEAL

-600 GVAATIEV
+600 GVTATIEV

-641 FVTKPIDPDVLWET
+641 FVTKPIDPEVLWET
-655 LLRVIRPKAASL
+655 LLRVIRPKVK
-667 ESAALTTISQM
+667 SQE
-678 VSDANAVAVSM
+678 AVA
-689 ASPGLTVSSAAV
+689 LETTV
-701 SSTSDSNATA
+701 TTA
-711 LNVNALSSTAPIA
+711 NIV
-724 SGSSAIAPVA
+724 APVVFGA
-734 IERFV
+734 FV
-739 LPRGILGLDSELGLR
+739 LPTGIQGLDSELGLR

-771 SSQAT
+771 ASQST

-782 AAVTQQDFELAKRLA
+782 AAVAQKDFELAKRLA

-804 GNIGATLV
+804 GNIGATVV
-812 QGIAADI
+812 QGIAAEI
-819 EVGLAENVDPV
+819 EAGLAENVDSV
-830 SIMDQLTVLHS
+830 SILEKLMVLQGT
-841 ALAPL
+841 LAPL
-846 LQSLAACLPQDAK
+846 LQSLATCLPQEAK
-859 AVAVTIDIE
+859 AVAVVIDTE
-868 KLADLR
+868 KLGELR
-874 EQLFDF
+874 AKLSDF

-888 VDLFEEHASLFQAV
+888 ADLFEEHASLFQTA
-902 WPEQFNSLETDLK
+902 WPEQFKSLETDLK
-915 NFDFDQA
+915 NFDFDRA
-922 LQTLEAID
+922 LQTLEAIV

>member
-1 MSIDHESLAQE
+1 
-12 NEELNVIFET
+12 
-22 AEFGILLLR
+22 
-31 NRTIVRANA
+31 
-40 AMDAIFGYEPGGMI
+40 
-54 GQTTA
+54 
-59 SWYVTDAD
+59 
-67 NQAMVAGYE
+67 MVAGYE

-121 EDISVRKHQEVELKI
+121 EDISIRKQQEVELKI

-294 DDELLLYCA
+294 DDELQLYCA

-378 APHYRNPVHNLRN
+378 APHYRNPVHNLRA

-405 VLIDLLEHMGLE
+405 VLVDLLEHMGLE

-425 AALESIQQ
+425 AALECIQQ
-433 QAAVRKPFELLLI
+433 QAVVGKPFELLLI

-455 VETARRTKAL
+455 VETARRIKEL
-465 NIPAAHM
+465 NIPLAHM

-487 AAVGIDQVLLKP
+487 AAIGINQVLLKP

-560 AEGNFKV
+560 AEGNV
-567 QVANHGKEAL
+567 TVEVANNGKEAL

-600 GVAATIEV
+600 GVTATIEV

-641 FVTKPIDPDVLWET
+641 FVTKPIDPDILWET
-655 LLRVIRPKAASL
+655 LLRVIRPKAKIQ
-667 ESAALTTISQM
+667 ETIVLTKVSQIG
-678 VSDANAVAVSM
+678 SNA
-689 ASPGLTVSSAAV
+689 TVSSSAV
-701 SSTSDSNATA
+701 VVANLNAT
-711 LNVNALSSTAPIA
+711 NAAA
-724 SGSSAIAPVA
+724 SVLAKATVATPSVLTPVVPVV
-734 IERFV
+734 IEQFV
-739 LPRGILGLDSELGLR
+739 LPTGIQGLDSALGLR
-754 RVSGKIA
+754 RVSGKIV

-771 SSQAT
+771 AGQAT
-776 VIDELR
+776 VVDELR
-782 AAVTQQDFELAKRLA
+782 AAVENQDFELAKRLA

-804 GNIGATLV
+804 GNIGATEV
-812 QGIAADI
+812 QDIAAEI
-819 EVGLAENVDPV
+819 EAGLGEGVDAV
-830 SIMDQLTVLHS
+830 VILDQLTVLHS

-859 AVAVTIDIE
+859 TVAVTIDRE
-868 KLADLR
+868 KLAELR
-874 EQLFDF
+874 AQLTDF

-888 VDLFEEHASLFQAV
+888 ADLFEEHASLFKAA
-902 WPEQFNSLETDLK
+902 WPEQFKSLETDLK

-922 LQTLEAID
+922 FQTLEAID

>member
-40 AMDAIFGYEPGGMI
+40 AMDAIFGYEHGGMI

-113 TRGTVWMI
+113 SRGTVWMI
-121 EDISVRKHQEVELKI
+121 EDISIRKQQEIELKI

-294 DDELLLYCA
+294 GDELQLYCA

-378 APHYRNPVHNLRN
+378 APHYRNPVHNLRA

-425 AALESIQQ
+425 AALECIEQ
-433 QAAVRKPFELLLI
+433 QADIGKPFELLLI

-455 VETARRTKAL
+455 VETARRIKEL
-465 NIPAAHM
+465 KLPAPHM

-487 AAVGIDQVLLKP
+487 AAVGIEQVLLKP
-499 VNPAKLAEALMS
+499 VNPATLAEALMS
-511 FYANDAQPHSLGLE
+511 FYTDEAESNSVGTD
-525 PQGKSLLELVSS
+525 PQGKSLPELVSS

-560 AEGNFKV
+560 AEGNV
-567 QVANHGKEAL
+567 NVEVANNGKEAL

-600 GVAATIEV
+600 GVTATIGV

-635 AAGMQD
+635 VAGMQD

-655 LLRVIRPKAASL
+655 LLRVIRPKVKVK
-667 ESAALTTISQM
+667 ESIELTKVSQTQPDAT
-678 VSDANAVAVSM
+678 VSDATLPVTEANASTPSVTTSGPAKATGTTSKAVK
-689 ASPGLTVSSAAV
+689 
-701 SSTSDSNATA
+701 
-711 LNVNALSSTAPIA
+711 
-724 SGSSAIAPVA
+724 PVGTD
-734 IERFV
+734 RFV
-739 LPRGILGLDSELGLR
+739 LPTGIPGLDSELGLR

-771 SSQAT
+771 SGQAT
-776 VIDELR
+776 VVDELR

-804 GNIGATLV
+804 GNIGATEV
-812 QGIAADI
+812 QGIAAEI
-819 EVGLAENVDPV
+819 EAGLAENVESVAILDKV
-830 SIMDQLTVLHS
+830 TVLEA

-859 AVAVTIDIE
+859 AVAVPVDVE
-868 KLADLR
+868 KLAELRGQLTDL
-874 EQLFDF
+874 
-880 LKADDSQA
+880 LKDDDSQA
-888 VDLFEEHASLFQAV
+888 ADLFEEHAKLFQAA
-902 WPEQFNSLETDLK
+902 WPEQFKSLETDLK

>member
-113 TRGTVWMI
+113 SRGTVWMI
-121 EDISVRKHQEVELKI
+121 EDISIRKQQEIELKI

-294 DDELLLYCA
+294 GDELQLYCA

-378 APHYRNPVHNLRN
+378 APHYRNPVHNLRA

-425 AALESIQQ
+425 AALECIEQ
-433 QAAVRKPFELLLI
+433 QADIGKPFELLLI

-455 VETARRTKAL
+455 VETARRIKEL
-465 NIPAAHM
+465 KLPAPHM

-487 AAVGIDQVLLKP
+487 AAVGIEQVLLKP
-499 VNPAKLAEALMS
+499 VNPATLAEALMS
-511 FYANDAQPHSLGLE
+511 FYTDEAESNSVGTD
-525 PQGKSLLELVSS
+525 PQGKSLPELVSS

-560 AEGNFKV
+560 AEGNV
-567 QVANHGKEAL
+567 NVEVANNGKEAL

-600 GVAATIEV
+600 GVTATIGV

-635 AAGMQD
+635 VAGMQD

-655 LLRVIRPKAASL
+655 LLRVIRPKVKVK
-667 ESAALTTISQM
+667 ESIELTK
-678 VSDANAVAVSM
+678 V
-689 ASPGLTVSSAAV
+689 
-701 SSTSDSNATA
+701 
-711 LNVNALSSTAPIA
+711 
-724 SGSSAIAPVA
+724 
-734 IERFV
+734 
-739 LPRGILGLDSELGLR
+739 
-754 RVSGKIA
+754 
-761 LYETILRKYI
+761 
-771 SSQAT
+771 
-776 VIDELR
+776 
-782 AAVTQQDFELAKRLA
+782 
-797 HTTKGVS
+797 
-804 GNIGATLV
+804 
-812 QGIAADI
+812 
-819 EVGLAENVDPV
+819 
-830 SIMDQLTVLHS
+830 
-841 ALAPL
+841 
-846 LQSLAACLPQDAK
+846 
-859 AVAVTIDIE
+859 
-868 KLADLR
+868 
-874 EQLFDF
+874 
-880 LKADDSQA
+880 
-888 VDLFEEHASLFQAV
+888 
-902 WPEQFNSLETDLK
+902 
-915 NFDFDQA
+915 
-922 LQTLEAID
+922 

>member
-1 MSIDHESLAQE
+1 MMSGPEKVLTSLARPKDLSKYMTANIESLQHE

-40 AMDAIFGYEPGGMI
+40 AMDAIFGYEQGGMI

-59 SWYVTDAD
+59 SWYVTDTD

-113 TRGTVWMI
+113 ARGTVWMI
-121 EDISVRKHQEVELKI
+121 EDISIRKQQEVELKI

-172 VQKTELNPRQRD
+172 VQKTELNPRQLD
-184 YVQKIHQSGKHLLGI
+184 YIQKIHQSGKHLLGI

-294 DDELLLYCA
+294 GDELQLYCA

-340 LSIAKKLAELMNGTV
+340 LSIAKKLAELMSGAV

-365 TFWFTGWL
+365 TFWFTGWV

-378 APHYRNPVHNLRN
+378 SSHYRNPVHDLRD

-405 VLIDLLEHMGLE
+405 VLIDLLEHMGLA
-417 VMAAASGE
+417 VMAAPSGE
-425 AALESIQQ
+425 AALECVQQ
-433 QAAVRKPFELLLI
+433 QAAAGKPFELLLI

-455 VETARRTKAL
+455 VETARRIKAL
-465 NIPAAHM
+465 KIPAAHM

-487 AAVGIDQVLLKP
+487 TAVGIDQVLLKP

-511 FYANDAQPHSLGLE
+511 FYVDASDAHGLATE
-525 PQGKSLLELVSS
+525 PQGQSLLDLVSS

-560 AEGNFKV
+560 AEGNV
-567 QVANHGKEAL
+567 NVEVANHGKEAL
-577 DMILARPTH
+577 DMILARPNH

-600 GVAATIEV
+600 GVTATIEV
-608 RKTISAEQLPIVAM
+608 RKKISAEQLPIVAM

-655 LLRVIRPKAASL
+655 LLRVIRPKAKVQ
-667 ESAALTTISQM
+667 ESIELTKVSQTQPDATISK
-678 VSDANAVAVSM
+678 AV
-689 ASPGLTVSSAAV
+689 T
-701 SSTSDSNATA
+701 
-711 LNVNALSSTAPIA
+711 
-724 SGSSAIAPVA
+724 PVGTD
-734 IERFV
+734 RFV
-739 LPRGILGLDSELGLR
+739 LPTGIPGLDSELGLR

-771 SSQAT
+771 SSQTT

-782 AAVTQQDFELAKRLA
+782 SAVTQQDFELAKRLA

-804 GNIGATLV
+804 GNIGAIEV
-812 QGIAADI
+812 QGIAAEI
-819 EVGLAENVDPV
+819 EAGLGENVDSV
-830 SIMDQLTVLHS
+830 SILDKLTILEA

-846 LQSLAACLPQDAK
+846 LQSLAACLPQEAK
-859 AVAVTIDIE
+859 AVAVTVDVE
-868 KLADLR
+868 KIAALR
-874 EQLFDF
+874 GQLTDF
-880 LKADDSQA
+880 LKDDDSQA
-888 VDLFEEHASLFQAV
+888 ADLFEEHASLFQAA
-902 WPEQFNSLETDLK
+902 WPEQFKSLETDLK

-922 LQTLEAID
+922 LKTLEAID

>member
-90 YRKDRSSTFYARM
+90 YRKDRGSTFYARM

-113 TRGTVWMI
+113 SRGTVWMI
-121 EDISVRKHQEVELKI
+121 EDISIRKQQEIELKI

-244 LIFNI
+244 LIFNV

-283 IEIVLRIDERK
+283 IEIILRIAERK
-294 DDELLLYCA
+294 GDELQLYCA

-340 LSIAKKLAELMNGTV
+340 LSIAKKLAELMNGAV

-378 APHYRNPVHNLRN
+378 APHYRNPVHNLRD

-425 AALESIQQ
+425 AALECIKQ
-433 QAAVRKPFELLLI
+433 QADIGKPFELLLI

-455 VETARRTKAL
+455 VETARQIKEL
-465 NIPAAHM
+465 KLPAPHM

-487 AAVGIDQVLLKP
+487 AAVGIEQVLLKP
-499 VNPAKLAEALMS
+499 VNPATLAEALMS
-511 FYANDAQPHSLGLE
+511 FYTDEAESNSVGTD
-525 PQGKSLLELVSS
+525 PQGKSLPELVSS

-560 AEGNFKV
+560 AEGNVKV
-567 QVANHGKEAL
+567 EVANNGKEAL

-586 WDVVLMDMQMPVMD
+586 WDAVLMDMQMPVMD
-600 GVAATIEV
+600 GVTATIEV
-608 RKTISAEQLPIVAM
+608 RKTISAGQLPIVAM

-641 FVTKPIDPDVLWET
+641 FVTKPIDPEVLWET
-655 LLRVIRPKAASL
+655 LLRVIRPKATRQS
-667 ESAALTTISQM
+667 
-678 VSDANAVAVSM
+678 
-689 ASPGLTVSSAAV
+689 
-701 SSTSDSNATA
+701 ATA
-711 LNVNALSSTAPIA
+711 SNVNPLSA
-724 SGSSAIAPVA
+724 SGSSAIAPIA
-734 IERFV
+734 IDRFV
-739 LPRGILGLDSELGLR
+739 LPTGIPGLDSELGLR

-771 SSQAT
+771 SGQAT
-776 VIDELR
+776 VVDELR

-804 GNIGATLV
+804 GNIGATEV
-812 QGIAADI
+812 QGIAAEI
-819 EVGLAENVDPV
+819 EAGLAENVDSV
-830 SIMDQLTVLHS
+830 SILDKLTVLEA

-846 LQSLAACLPQDAK
+846 LQSLAACLPQEAK
-859 AVAVTIDIE
+859 AVAVTVDVE
-868 KLADLR
+868 KLAELRGQLTDL
-874 EQLFDF
+874 
-880 LKADDSQA
+880 LKDDDSQA
-888 VDLFEEHASLFQAV
+888 ADLFEEHAKLFQAA
-902 WPEQFNSLETDLK
+902 WPEQFKSLETDLK

-922 LQTLEAID
+922 LKTLEAID

>member
-67 NQAMVAGYE
+67 NQAMVAGYK

-113 TRGTVWMI
+113 SRGTVWMI
-121 EDISVRKHQEVELKI
+121 ENISIRKQQEVELKI

-294 DDELLLYCA
+294 GDELQLYCA

-340 LSIAKKLAELMNGTV
+340 LSIAKKLAELMNGAV

-378 APHYRNPVHNLRN
+378 APHYRNPVHNLRA

-425 AALESIQQ
+425 AALECIEQ
-433 QAAVRKPFELLLI
+433 QADIGKPFELLLI

-455 VETARRTKAL
+455 VETARRIKELKLPT
-465 NIPAAHM
+465 PHM

-487 AAVGIDQVLLKP
+487 AAVGIEQVLLKP
-499 VNPAKLAEALMS
+499 VNPATLAEALMS
-511 FYANDAQPHSLGLE
+511 FYTDEVESNSVGTD
-525 PQGKSLLELVSS
+525 PQGKSLPELVSS

-548 NEINQLVATELL
+548 NEINELVATELL
-560 AEGNFKV
+560 AEGNV
-567 QVANHGKEAL
+567 RVTVANHGKEAL

-600 GVAATIEV
+600 GVTATIEV
-608 RKTISAEQLPIVAM
+608 RKTLSAEQLPIVAM

-655 LLRVIRPKAASL
+655 LLRVIRPKVKVQ
-667 ESAALTTISQM
+667 ESIELTKVSQTQPDAT
-678 VSDANAVAVSM
+678 VSDATLPVTDANASTPSVITSGPAKATGTTSKAVK
-689 ASPGLTVSSAAV
+689 
-701 SSTSDSNATA
+701 
-711 LNVNALSSTAPIA
+711 
-724 SGSSAIAPVA
+724 PVGTD
-734 IERFV
+734 RFV
-739 LPRGILGLDSELGLR
+739 LPTGIPGLDSKLGLR

-782 AAVTQQDFELAKRLA
+782 SAVTQQDFELAKRLA

-804 GNIGATLV
+804 GNIGATEV
-812 QGIAADI
+812 QGLAAEI
-819 EVGLAENVDPV
+819 EAGLGENVESV
-830 SIMDQLTVLHS
+830 SILDKLTVLEA

-846 LQSLAACLPQDAK
+846 LQSLAACLPQEAK
-859 AVAVTIDIE
+859 AVAVTVDVE
-868 KLADLR
+868 KLAELR
-874 EQLFDF
+874 GQLTDF
-880 LKADDSQA
+880 LKDDDSQA
-888 VDLFEEHASLFQAV
+888 ADLFEEHASLFQAA
-902 WPEQFNSLETDLK
+902 WPDQFKSLETDLK

>member
-1 MSIDHESLAQE
+1 MSANIESLQHE

-40 AMDAIFGYEPGGMI
+40 AMDTIFGYEHGGMI
-54 GQTTA
+54 GQTTQ

-90 YRKDRSSTFYARM
+90 YRKDRSTFYARM

-121 EDISVRKHQEVELKI
+121 EDISIRKQQEVELKI

-283 IEIVLRIDERK
+283 IEIILRIAERK
-294 DDELLLYCA
+294 DDELQLYCA

-378 APHYRNPVHNLRN
+378 TPHYRSPVHDLRD

-405 VLIDLLEHMGLE
+405 VLTDLLEHMGLA
-417 VMAAASGE
+417 VRSALSGE
-425 AALESIQQ
+425 AALECIQQ
-433 QAAVRKPFELLLI
+433 QAAEGQPFELLLI

-455 VETARRTKAL
+455 VETARRIQELT
-465 NIPAAHM
+465 IPAAHM

-487 AAVGIDQVLLKP
+487 ATVGIDQVLLKP
-499 VNPAKLAEALMS
+499 VNPAKLAEALIS
-511 FYANDAQPHSLGLE
+511 FYIAEASSNSFAIE
-525 PQGKSLLELVSS
+525 PQAQSLLDFVSS

-560 AEGNFKV
+560 AEGNV
-567 QVANHGKEAL
+567 NVEVANHGKEAL

-600 GVAATIEV
+600 GVTATIEV

-655 LLRVIRPKAASL
+655 LLRVIRPRAASL
-667 ESAALTTISQM
+667 KSLESFDSESLTTLSK
-678 VSDANAVAVSM
+678 VVPDVKA
-689 ASPGLTVSSAAV
+689 AAV
-701 SSTSDSNATA
+701 SVTAAGAT
-711 LNVNALSSTAPIA
+711 I
-724 SGSSAIAPVA
+724 SSASVVV
-734 IERFV
+734 RQFV
-739 LPRGILGLDSELGLR
+739 LPSGIVGLDSELGLR

-771 SSQAT
+771 ASQST

-782 AAVTQQDFELAKRLA
+782 DAIKQKDFELAKRLA

-804 GNIGATLV
+804 GNIGATAV
-812 QGIAADI
+812 QGIAAEI
-819 EVGLAENVDPV
+819 EADLAENVDATAA
-830 SIMDQLTVLHS
+830 IEKLAVLQS
-841 ALAPL
+841 MLAPL
-846 LQSLAACLPQDAK
+846 LQSLAACLPQEPQ
-859 AVAVTIDIE
+859 AVAVTIDTE
-868 KLADLR
+868 RLAELR
-874 EQLFDF
+874 TQLTEW
-880 LKADDSQA
+880 LQADDSQA
-888 VDLFEEHASLFQAV
+888 ADLFEEHASLFQAA
-902 WPEQFNSLETDLK
+902 WPTHFKSLETDLK

-922 LQTLEAID
+922 LKTLDAIV

>member
-40 AMDAIFGYEPGGMI
+40 AMDAIFGYESGGMI

-59 SWYVTDAD
+59 SWYVTDTD

-121 EDISVRKHQEVELKI
+121 EDISIRKQQEVELKI

-294 DDELLLYCA
+294 DDELQLYCA

-378 APHYRNPVHNLRN
+378 APHYRNPVHNLRA

-405 VLIDLLEHMGLE
+405 VLVDLLEHMGLE

-425 AALESIQQ
+425 AALECIQQ
-433 QAAVRKPFELLLI
+433 QAVVGKPFELLLI

-455 VETARRTKAL
+455 VETARRIKEL
-465 NIPAAHM
+465 NIPLAHM

-479 TDSLLPLA
+479 TDSLLPMA
-487 AAVGIDQVLLKP
+487 AAIGINQVLLKP

-560 AEGNFKV
+560 AEGNV
-567 QVANHGKEAL
+567 TVEVANNGKDAL

-600 GVAATIEV
+600 GVTATIEV

-641 FVTKPIDPDVLWET
+641 FVTKPIDPDILWET
-655 LLRVIRPKAASL
+655 LLRVIRPKAKIQ
-667 ESAALTTISQM
+667 ETIVLTKVSQIG
-678 VSDANAVAVSM
+678 SNA
-689 ASPGLTVSSAAV
+689 TVSSSAV
-701 SSTSDSNATA
+701 VVANLNAT
-711 LNVNALSSTAPIA
+711 NAAA
-724 SGSSAIAPVA
+724 SVLAKATVATPSVLTPVVPVV
-734 IERFV
+734 IEQFV
-739 LPRGILGLDSELGLR
+739 LPTGIQGLDSALGLR
-754 RVSGKIA
+754 RVSGKIV

-771 SSQAT
+771 AGQAT
-776 VIDELR
+776 VVDELR
-782 AAVTQQDFELAKRLA
+782 AAVENQDFELAKRLA

-804 GNIGATLV
+804 GNIGATEV
-812 QGIAADI
+812 QDIAAEI
-819 EVGLAENVDPV
+819 EAGLGEGVDAV
-830 SIMDQLTVLHS
+830 VILDQLTVLHS

-859 AVAVTIDIE
+859 TVAVTIDRE
-868 KLADLR
+868 KLAELR
-874 EQLFDF
+874 AQLTDF

-888 VDLFEEHASLFQAV
+888 ADLFEEHASLFKAA
-902 WPEQFNSLETDLK
+902 WPEQFKSLETDLK

-922 LQTLEAID
+922 FQTLEAID

>member
-1 MSIDHESLAQE
+1 
-12 NEELNVIFET
+12 
-22 AEFGILLLR
+22 
-31 NRTIVRANA
+31 
-40 AMDAIFGYEPGGMI
+40 MDAIFGYESGGMI

-59 SWYVTDAD
+59 SWYVTDTD

-121 EDISVRKHQEVELKI
+121 EDISIRKQQEVELKI

-294 DDELLLYCA
+294 DDELQLYCA

-378 APHYRNPVHNLRN
+378 APHYRNPVHNLRA

-405 VLIDLLEHMGLE
+405 VLVDLLEHMGLE

-425 AALESIQQ
+425 AALECIQQ
-433 QAAVRKPFELLLI
+433 QAVVGKPFELLLI

-455 VETARRTKAL
+455 VETARRIKEL
-465 NIPAAHM
+465 NIPLAHM

-487 AAVGIDQVLLKP
+487 AAIGINQVLLKP

-560 AEGNFKV
+560 AEGNV
-567 QVANHGKEAL
+567 TVEVANNGKDAL

-600 GVAATIEV
+600 GVTATIEV

-641 FVTKPIDPDVLWET
+641 FVTKPIDPDILWET
-655 LLRVIRPKAASL
+655 LLRVIRPKAKIQ
-667 ESAALTTISQM
+667 ETIVLTKVSQIG
-678 VSDANAVAVSM
+678 SNA
-689 ASPGLTVSSAAV
+689 TVSSSAV
-701 SSTSDSNATA
+701 VVANLNAT
-711 LNVNALSSTAPIA
+711 NAAA
-724 SGSSAIAPVA
+724 SVLAKATVATPSVLTPVVPVV
-734 IERFV
+734 IEQFV
-739 LPRGILGLDSELGLR
+739 LPTGIQGLDSALGLR
-754 RVSGKIA
+754 RVSGKIV

-771 SSQAT
+771 AGQAT
-776 VIDELR
+776 VVDELR
-782 AAVTQQDFELAKRLA
+782 AAVENQDFELAKRLA

-804 GNIGATLV
+804 GNIGATEV
-812 QGIAADI
+812 QDIAAEI
-819 EVGLAENVDPV
+819 EAGLGEGVDAV
-830 SIMDQLTVLHS
+830 VILDQLTVLHS

-859 AVAVTIDIE
+859 TVAVTIDRE
-868 KLADLR
+868 KLAELR
-874 EQLFDF
+874 AQLTDF

-888 VDLFEEHASLFQAV
+888 ADLFEEHASLFKAA
-902 WPEQFNSLETDLK
+902 WPEQFKSLETDLK

-922 LQTLEAID
+922 FQTLEAID

>member
-1 MSIDHESLAQE
+1 MSTDRETLAQE

-40 AMDAIFGYEPGGMI
+40 AMDAIFGYEQGGMI

-90 YRKDRSSTFYARM
+90 YRKDRGSTFYARM

-113 TRGTVWMI
+113 SRGTVWMI
-121 EDISVRKHQEVELKI
+121 EDISIRKQQEVELKI

-172 VQKTELNPRQRD
+172 VQKTELNPRQLD
-184 YVQKIHQSGKHLLGI
+184 YIQKIHQSGKHLLGI

-205 FSKIEAGKLTVEKI
+205 FSKIEAGKLTVEKV

-231 TLVAEKAHAKGLE
+231 TLVAEKAHTKGLE
-244 LIFNI
+244 LIFNV

-283 IEIVLRIDERK
+283 IEIVLRVNERK
-294 DDELLLYCA
+294 GDELQLYCA

-340 LSIAKKLAELMNGTV
+340 LSIAKKLAELMNGAV

-365 TFWFTGWL
+365 TFWFTGWV

-378 APHYRNPVHNLRN
+378 SSHYRNPVHDLRD

-405 VLIDLLEHMGLE
+405 VLIDLLEHMGLA
-417 VMAAASGE
+417 VMAAPSGE
-425 AALESIQQ
+425 AALECVQQ
-433 QAAVRKPFELLLI
+433 QAAAGKPFELLLI

-455 VETARRTKAL
+455 VETARRIKAL
-465 NIPAAHM
+465 KIPAAHM

-487 AAVGIDQVLLKP
+487 TAVGIDQVLLKP

-511 FYANDAQPHSLGLE
+511 FYVDASEARGLSSE
-525 PQGKSLLELVSS
+525 PPGQSLLDLVSS
-537 IAGSNILLVED
+537 ISGSNILLVED

-560 AEGNFKV
+560 AEGNV
-567 QVANHGKEAL
+567 NVEVANHGKEAL
-577 DMILARPTH
+577 DMILARPAH

-600 GVAATIEV
+600 GVTATIEV
-608 RKTISAEQLPIVAM
+608 RKKISAEQLPIVAM

-655 LLRVIRPKAASL
+655 LLRVIRPKAASF
-667 ESAALTTISQM
+667 ESAALTTISQV
-678 VSDANAVAVSM
+678 VSDARAAAVSVVS
-689 ASPGLTVSSAAV
+689 AGLTVSSA
-701 SSTSDSNATA
+701 
-711 LNVNALSSTAPIA
+711 TAPI
-724 SGSSAIAPVA
+724 V
-734 IERFV
+734 IEKFV
-739 LPRGILGLDSELGLR
+739 LPTGIQGLDSELGLR

-782 AAVTQQDFELAKRLA
+782 SAIGQKDFE
-797 HTTKGVS
+797 
-804 GNIGATLV
+804 
-812 QGIAADI
+812 
-819 EVGLAENVDPV
+819 
-830 SIMDQLTVLHS
+830 
-841 ALAPL
+841 
-846 LQSLAACLPQDAK
+846 
-859 AVAVTIDIE
+859 
-868 KLADLR
+868 
-874 EQLFDF
+874 
-880 LKADDSQA
+880 
-888 VDLFEEHASLFQAV
+888 
-902 WPEQFNSLETDLK
+902 
-915 NFDFDQA
+915 
-922 LQTLEAID
+922 

>member
-40 AMDAIFGYEPGGMI
+40 AMDAIFGYESGGMI

-59 SWYVTDAD
+59 SWYVTDTD

-113 TRGTVWMI
+113 ARGTVWMI
-121 EDISVRKHQEVELKI
+121 EDISIRKQQEVELKI

-159 RTPMNAIIGLSNL
+159 RTPMNAIIGLSSL

-205 FSKIEAGKLTVEKI
+205 FSKIEAGKLTVERI

-244 LIFNI
+244 LIFNV

-283 IEIVLRIDERK
+283 IEIILRVNERK
-294 DDELLLYCA
+294 GDELQLYCA

-365 TFWFTGWL
+365 KFWFTGWV

-378 APHYRNPVHNLRN
+378 APHYRNPVHNLRA

-425 AALESIQQ
+425 VALECIQQ
-433 QAAVRKPFELLLI
+433 QAGVGKPFELLLI

-455 VETARRTKAL
+455 VETARRIKAL
-465 NIPAAHM
+465 NLPVTHM

-511 FYANDAQPHSLGLE
+511 FYADDAQPHSLGLE

-560 AEGNFKV
+560 AEGNV
-567 QVANHGKEAL
+567 TVEVANNGKEAL

-600 GVAATIEV
+600 GVTATIEV
-608 RKTISAEQLPIVAM
+608 RKTMSAEQLPIVAM

-641 FVTKPIDPDVLWET
+641 FVTKPIDPDILWET
-655 LLRVIRPKAASL
+655 LLRVIRPKAKNQ
-667 ESAALTTISQM
+667 ESIVLKKVSQTG
-678 VSDANAVAVSM
+678 SDA
-689 ASPGLTVSSAAV
+689 TVSS
-701 SSTSDSNATA
+701 STVVVANLKASNAAASVLAKATVA
-711 LNVNALSSTAPIA
+711 TSSVLTPIV
-724 SGSSAIAPVA
+724 PVV
-734 IERFV
+734 IEQFV
-739 LPRGILGLDSELGLR
+739 LPSGIQGLDSALGLR
-754 RVSGKIA
+754 RVSGKIV

-771 SSQAT
+771 AGQAT
-776 VIDELR
+776 VVDELR
-782 AAVTQQDFELAKRLA
+782 TAVENQDFELAKRLA

-804 GNIGATLV
+804 GNIGATEV
-812 QGIAADI
+812 QEIAAEI
-819 EVGLAENVDPV
+819 EAGLGDGVDAV
-830 SIMDQLTVLHS
+830 VILDKLTVLHS

-846 LQSLAACLPQDAK
+846 LQSLAACLPQDIK
-859 AVAVTIDIE
+859 TVAVTIDRD
-868 KLADLR
+868 KLAELR
-874 EQLFDF
+874 AQLTDF

-888 VDLFEEHASLFQAV
+888 ADLFEEHASLFKAA
-902 WPEQFNSLETDLK
+902 WPEQFKSLETDLK

-922 LQTLEAID
+922 FQTLEAID

>member
-40 AMDAIFGYEPGGMI
+40 AMDAIFGYEQGGMI

-113 TRGTVWMI
+113 SRGTVWMI
-121 EDISVRKHQEVELKI
+121 EDISIRKQQEVELKI

-244 LIFNI
+244 LIFNV

-283 IEIVLRIDERK
+283 IEIVLRVDERK
-294 DDELLLYCA
+294 DDELQLYCA

-378 APHYRNPVHNLRN
+378 TSHYRSPVHDLRD

-417 VMAAASGE
+417 VTAALSGE
-425 AALESIQQ
+425 AALECVQQ
-433 QAAVRKPFELLLI
+433 QAAVGKPFELLLI

-455 VETARRTKAL
+455 VETARRIKEL

-487 AAVGIDQVLLKP
+487 SGVGIDQVLLKP
-499 VNPAKLAEALMS
+499 VNPATLAEALMS
-511 FYANDAQPHSLGLE
+511 FYADDAQPHSLGFE

-560 AEGNFKV
+560 AEGNV
-567 QVANHGKEAL
+567 NVEVANNGKEAL

-586 WDVVLMDMQMPVMD
+586 WDIVLMDMQMPVMD
-600 GVAATIEV
+600 GVTATIEV

-655 LLRVIRPKAASL
+655 LLRVIRPKAKNREAIV
-667 ESAALTTISQM
+667 LTKVSQAGP
-678 VSDANAVAVSM
+678 DATVA
-689 ASPGLTVSSAAV
+689 
-701 SSTSDSNATA
+701 
-711 LNVNALSSTAPIA
+711 SSTAVVANLNAQSAAA
-724 SGSSAIAPVA
+724 SVLAKATVATSSVLTPVVPVV
-734 IERFV
+734 IEQFV
-739 LPRGILGLDSELGLR
+739 LPSGIQGLDSELGLR

-776 VIDELR
+776 VIDELH

-804 GNIGATLV
+804 GNIGATEV
-812 QGIAADI
+812 QGIAAEI
-819 EVGLAENVDPV
+819 EAGLGESVDSV
-830 SIMDQLTVLHS
+830 AILDKLTVLQS
-841 ALAPL
+841 TLAPL

-859 AVAVTIDIE
+859 VGAITIDVE
-868 KLADLR
+868 KLSELR
-874 EQLFDF
+874 AQLTEF
-880 LKADDSQA
+880 LKDDDSQA
-888 VDLFEEHASLFQAV
+888 ADLFEEHASLFQAA
-902 WPEQFNSLETDLK
+902 WPEQFKSLETDLK

-922 LQTLEAID
+922 LQTLQAIT

>member
-1 MSIDHESLAQE
+1 MTTDNDTLQQE

-31 NRTIVRANA
+31 NRAIVRANA
-40 AMDAIFGYEPGGMI
+40 AIDAIFGYEQGEMV

-67 NQAMVAGYE
+67 NQAMIAGYE
-76 KMWRGEMNNQEMPL
+76 NMWRGEMNNQEMPL
-90 YRKDRSSTFYARM
+90 YRKDRSTFYARM

-113 TRGTVWMI
+113 SRGTVWMI
-121 EDISVRKHQEVELKI
+121 EDISIRKQQEVELKI

-172 VQKTELNPRQRD
+172 VQKTELNPRQLD
-184 YVQKIHQSGKHLLGI
+184 YIQKIHQSGKHLLGI

-294 DDELLLYCA
+294 EDALQLYCA

-378 APHYRNPVHNLRN
+378 TANYRNPVHDLRD

-417 VMAAASGE
+417 VMAAPSGE
-425 AALESIQQ
+425 AALECIRQ
-433 QAAVRKPFELLLI
+433 QAAVGQPFELLLI
-446 DWQLSGIDG
+446 DWQLSGMDG
-455 VETARRTKAL
+455 VETARRTKEL
-465 NIPAAHM
+465 NLPAAHM
-472 VMVTGYD
+472 LMVTGYD
-479 TDSLLPLA
+479 TDTLLPLA
-487 AAVGIDQVLLKP
+487 ATVGIDQVLLKP

-511 FYANDAQPHSLGLE
+511 FYVDASQVSGPATE
-525 PQGKSLLELVSS
+525 TQAQTLLELVSS
-537 IAGSNILLVED
+537 IAGSHILLVED

-560 AEGNFKV
+560 AEGNVKV
-567 QVANHGKEAL
+567 EVANNGKEAL

-600 GVAATIEV
+600 GVSATIEV

-667 ESAALTTISQM
+667 ESAALTTISQV
-678 VSDANAVAVSM
+678 VSDA
-689 ASPGLTVSSAAV
+689 TV
-701 SSTSDSNATA
+701 
-711 LNVNALSSTAPIA
+711 PIV
-724 SGSSAIAPVA
+724 ID
-734 IERFV
+734 RFV
-739 LPRGILGLDSELGLR
+739 LPVGILGLDSELGLR

-761 LYETILRKYI
+761 LYETILRKYLE
-771 SSQAT
+771 SQAT

-782 AAVTQQDFELAKRLA
+782 AAVMQQDFELAKRLA

-812 QGIAADI
+812 QGIAGEI
-819 EVGLAENVDPV
+819 EAGLGESVDSV
-830 SIMDQLTVLHS
+830 VILDKLTVLQS

-846 LQSLAACLPQDAK
+846 LQSLAACLPQATK
-859 AVAVTIDIE
+859 AVAVIIDVE
-868 KLADLR
+868 KLAELR
-874 EQLFDF
+874 EQLSDF
-880 LKADDSQA
+880 LKDDDSQA
-888 VDLFEEHASLFQAV
+888 ADLFEEHASLFQAA
-902 WPEQFNSLETDLK
+902 WPEQFKSLETDLK

-922 LQTLEAID
+922 LQTLETID

>member
-1 MSIDHESLAQE
+1 MSTDHESLAQE

-31 NRTIVRANA
+31 NRTIVRANP

-90 YRKDRSSTFYARM
+90 YRKDRSTFYARM

-113 TRGTVWMI
+113 SRGTVWMI
-121 EDISVRKHQEVELKI
+121 EDISIRKQQEVELKI

-244 LIFNI
+244 LIFNV

-294 DDELLLYCA
+294 GDELKLYCA
-303 VRDTGIGLTP
+303 VRDTGIGLTS

-378 APHYRNPVHNLRN
+378 ALHYRNPVHNLRD

-417 VMAAASGE
+417 VMAASSGE
-425 AALESIQQ
+425 AALVLIQQ
-433 QAAVRKPFELLLI
+433 QAVVGQPFELLLI

-455 VETARRTKAL
+455 VETARRIKEL
-465 NIPAAHM
+465 KLPAAHM
-472 VMVTGYD
+472 VMVTSYD

-499 VNPAKLAEALMS
+499 VNPTKLAESLMS
-511 FYANDAQPHSLGLE
+511 FYTDEVELKSVGTDPHG
-525 PQGKSLLELVSS
+525 QSLLEAVSS

-560 AEGNFKV
+560 AEGNVKV
-567 QVANHGKEAL
+567 EVANHGKEAL

-600 GVAATIEV
+600 GVTATIEV

-622 TANAMVQDKEKCM
+622 TANAMVQDKEKCI

-655 LLRVIRPKAASL
+655 LLRVIRPKAKVQ
-667 ESAALTTISQM
+667 ESIELTKVSQTEL
-678 VSDANAVAVSM
+678 DATTSK
-689 ASPGLTVSSAAV
+689 TVTPAGI
-701 SSTSDSNATA
+701 D
-711 LNVNALSSTAPIA
+711 
-724 SGSSAIAPVA
+724 
-734 IERFV
+734 RFV
-739 LPRGILGLDSELGLR
+739 LPTAIQGLDSELGLR
-754 RVSGKIA
+754 RVSGKIS

-782 AAVTQQDFELAKRLA
+782 SAVTQQDFELAKRLA

-804 GNIGATLV
+804 GNIGATEV
-812 QGIAADI
+812 QGIAAEI
-819 EVGLAENVDPV
+819 EEELAENIDSV
-830 SIMDQLTVLHS
+830 SILDKLTVLQS

-846 LQSLAACLPQDAK
+846 LQSLAACLPEGAK
-859 AVAVTIDIE
+859 AVTVTVDVE
-868 KLADLR
+868 KLAELR
-874 EQLFDF
+874 AQLTDF
-880 LKADDSQA
+880 LKDDDSQA
-888 VDLFEEHASLFQAV
+888 ADLFEEHASLFQTA
-902 WPEQFNSLETDLK
+902 WPEQFKSLETDLK

-922 LQTLEAID
+922 LQTLQAMD